1 MDKIAALSMARRMM
15 DAHGLTDWHVKFDR
29 ATRRFG
35 LCTYSTRT
43 ISISAPLTAL
53 NDEDEVRN
61 TILHEIAHA
70 LVGPGHGHGP
80 VWRAKAREI
89 GNNASRT
96 HSATTPEGR
105 WVAVCPSCGKTAKF
119 QRRPRAVR
127 ACGACCRAYA
137 GGRYDER
144 FRMTVHPVTA

>member
-15 DAHGLTDWHVKFDR
+15 DAHGLNDWHVKFDR

-53 NDEDEVRN
+53 NNEDEVVEVVR
-61 TILHEIAHA
+61 HEIAHA
-70 LVGPGHGHGP
+70 LVGPGHGHGA
-80 VWRAKAREI
+80 VWRAKARAI

-96 HSATTPEGR
+96 HSAETPAGR
-105 WVAVCPSCGKTAKF
+105 WVAVCPSCGKTTKF
-119 QRRPRAVR
+119 QRRPRSIR
-127 ACGACCRAYA
+127 ACGPCCRAYA